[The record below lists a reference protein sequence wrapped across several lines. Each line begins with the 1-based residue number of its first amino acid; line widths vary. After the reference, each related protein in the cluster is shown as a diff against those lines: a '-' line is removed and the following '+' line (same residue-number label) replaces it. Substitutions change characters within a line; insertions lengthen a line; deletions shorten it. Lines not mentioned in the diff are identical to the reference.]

1 MILVTGAT
9 GVVGTALIP
18 ELLQRGHTVRAL
30 VREPR
35 RLGAQRVNVQIAL
48 ADLGD
53 PHGLR
58 HALRGVKTVVHLGAT
73 IRDQPPR
80 RLEEVNGLGTAR
92 LLRAAER
99 AGVERFVFFSPI
111 GATNFQRTRF
121 FRSKALAERAVAESD
136 LRSTILA
143 PSIVYD
149 PHDRFVSWQ
158 RRLALFPVLPISGNG
173 GSLYQPIWAGDVARA
188 TAAALEREGGS
199 ERFEL
204 AGPETL
210 TYEQMARMVAV
221 TAGRRRRVVHVPLP
235 IVRATLI
242 WLRRLWGESA
252 FATWEEAELM
262 EVPMTTERGTAD
274 AELLGV
280 RPRPMREVLAP
291 QSPVG
296 LRSATA

>member
-1 MILVTGAT
+1 MILLTGAT

-58 HALRGVKTVVHLGAT
+58 HAMRGIETVVHLGAT
-73 IRDQPPR
+73 IRDQPPH
-80 RLEEVNGLGTAR
+80 RLEEVNGLGTVR

-99 AGVERFVFFSPI
+99 AGVKRFVFFSAI
-111 GATNFQRTRF
+111 GATGFQRTRF
-121 FRSKALAERAVAESD
+121 FRSKALAEQAVAEAD
-136 LRSTILA
+136 LRSTIIA

-149 PHDRFVSWQ
+149 PHDHWTSWL

-173 GSLYQPIWAGDVARA
+173 RASYQPIWARDVAAA
-188 TAAALEREGGS
+188 TAAALERDEGS

-204 AGPETL
+204 AGPQTL
-210 TYEQMARMVAV
+210 TYEQIAATVAES
-221 TAGRRRRVVHVPLP
+221 AGRARPIVHVPLP
-235 IVRATLI
+235 IVRTALI

-252 FATWEEAELM
+252 FATWEEAELL
-262 EVPMTTERGTAD
+262 EVPMTSPRGSAD

-280 RPRPMREVLAP
+280 EPRTMREVLAP
-291 QSPVG
+291 GV
-296 LRSATA
+296 

>member
-9 GVVGTALIP
+9 GVVGTALLP
-18 ELLQRGHTVRAL
+18 ELLQRGHVVRAL
-30 VREPR
+30 VRDPR

-58 HALRGVKTVVHLGAT
+58 HAMRGVQAVVHLGAT

-99 AGVERFVFFSPI
+99 AGVERFVFFSAI
-111 GATNFQRTRF
+111 GATSFQRTRY

-136 LRSTILA
+136 LRSTIIA

-149 PHDRFVSWQ
+149 PHDHWISWL
-158 RRLALFPVLPISGNG
+158 RRLALFPVLPISGG
-173 GSLYQPIWAGDVARA
+173 GQAPSQPIWAGDVARA
-188 TAAALEREGGS
+188 TAAALERDDGS

-210 TYEQMARMVAV
+210 TYEQMARIVAAN
-221 TAGRRRRVVHVPLP
+221 AGRRRRVVHVPLP
-235 IVRATLI
+235 LVRTALI
-242 WLRRLWGESA
+242 WLRRLWGETA

-262 EVPMTTERGTAD
+262 EVPMTSDRGSTD
-274 AELLGV
+274 TELLGV
-280 RPRPMREVLAP
+280 EPKRMGEVLD
-291 QSPVG
+291 
-296 LRSATA
+296 RSAIVAARKAAS

>member
-18 ELLQRGHTVRAL
+18 ELLQRGHVVRAL
-30 VREPR
+30 VRDPR

-58 HALRGVKTVVHLGAT
+58 HAMRGVKTVVHLGAT

-99 AGVERFVFFSPI
+99 AGVDRFVFFSAI
-111 GATNFQRTRF
+111 GATSFQRTRF
-121 FRSKALAERAVAESD
+121 FRSKALAEHAVAESD
-136 LRSTILA
+136 LRTTIIA

-149 PHDRFVSWQ
+149 PHDHFTSWQ
-158 RRLALFPVLPISGNG
+158 RRLALLPVLPVSGDG
-173 GSLYQPIWAGDVARA
+173 RAAYQPIWAGDVARA
-188 TAAALEREGGS
+188 TAGAVERGGGS

-204 AGPETL
+204 AGPDTL
-210 TYEQMARMVAV
+210 TYEQMAILIAAI
-221 TAGRRRRVVHVPLP
+221 AGRRRPVVHVPLP
-235 IVRATLI
+235 LVRTALI
-242 WLRRLWGESA
+242 WLRRLWGETA

-262 EVPMTTERGTAD
+262 EVPMTSERGTAD

-280 RPRPMREVLAP
+280 EPRRMRDVLT
-291 QSPVG
+291 PVTG
-296 LRSATA
+296 ALPA

>member
-18 ELLQRGHTVRAL
+18 ELLQRGHVVRAM

-58 HALRGVKTVVHLGAT
+58 HALRGVKAVVHLGAT

-80 RLEEVNGLGTAR
+80 RLEEVNGLGTVR
-92 LLRAAER
+92 LLRAAEK
-99 AGVERFVFFSPI
+99 AGVERFVFFSAM
-111 GATNFQRTRF
+111 GATSFQRTRF
-121 FRSKALAERAVAESD
+121 FRSKALAEAAVAEAEIP
-136 LRSTILA
+136 STIIA

-149 PHDRFVSWQ
+149 PHDHWTTWL

-173 GSLYQPIWAGDVARA
+173 RAPYQPIWARDVARA
-188 TAAALEREGGS
+188 TAAALERDGRH

-210 TYEQMARMVAV
+210 TYEQIARIVAAA
-221 TAGRRRRVVHVPLP
+221 AGRSRPIVHVPLP
-235 IVRATLI
+235 VVRWALI
-242 WLRRLWGESA
+242 WLRRIWGETA
-252 FATWEEAELM
+252 FATWEEAELL

-274 AELLGV
+274 AELLGIE
-280 RPRPMREVLAP
+280 PRTMREVLGSVVP
-291 QSPVG
+291 
-296 LRSATA
+296 

>member
-1 MILVTGAT
+1 MILVPGAT
-9 GVVGTALIP
+9 GIVGTALIP
-18 ELLQRGHTVRAL
+18 ELLQRGHVVRAL

-58 HALRGVKTVVHLGAT
+58 HAMRGVKTVVHLGAT

-80 RLEEVNGLGTAR
+80 RVEEVNGLGTAR
-92 LLRAAER
+92 LLQAAER
-99 AGVERFVFFSPI
+99 AGVERFVFFSAI
-111 GATNFQRTRF
+111 GATSFQRTRF
-121 FRSKALAERAVAESD
+121 FRSKALAERAVQASD
-136 LRSTILA
+136 LRSTVIA

-149 PHDRFVSWQ
+149 PHDHFVSWQ
-158 RRLALFPVLPISGNG
+158 RRLALFPVLPISGD
-173 GSLYQPIWAGDVARA
+173 GSALYQPIWAGDVARA
-188 TAAALEREGGS
+188 TAAALERDGGS

-210 TYEQMARMVAV
+210 SYEQMARLVAA

-235 IVRATLI
+235 VVRASLI

-262 EVPMTTERGTAD
+262 EVPMTTGRGTAD

-280 RPRPMREVLAP
+280 SPRPMREVLAP
-291 QSPVG
+291 V
-296 LRSATA
+296 TAAFAARG